1 MSRHLQDVMSPMGW
15 RTGPHSNVVEYGTR
29 AGAHD
34 YVRCTYHHGYVAHH
48 HTKDC
53 ISRWIPWIH
62 DVVHRMSGPRHHP
75 KSSDTRWVHGSMMW
89 STALGDGYM
98 SCMCHTPKGNH
109 VGRHGYVSL
118 RGHTCEP
125 MAHHDQEHTSSTSD
139 PGTSRPSVGEKY
151 TMVSRSMITVI
162 MWMC

>member
-1 MSRHLQDVMSPMGW
+1 MESSPTMSRHLQDVMSPMGW
-15 RTGPHSNVVEYGTR
+15 RTGPHSHVVEYGTR

-89 STALGDGYM
+89 STALGDVYM

-118 RGHTCEP
+118 RGHACEP
-125 MAHHDQEHTSSTSD
+125 SGSCAT
-139 PGTSRPSVGEKY
+139 RPY
-151 TMVSRSMITVI
+151 I
-162 MWMC
+162 